1 MSNRK
6 AETFCKYSLIS
17 ISSQE
22 KQKISDFNPA
32 FPFDN
37 HLVGIVI

>member
-1 MSNRK
+1 MSNK
-6 AETFCKYSLIS
+6 NMKIFFKYSRIS

-22 KQKISDFNPA
+22 KQKISDFNPV